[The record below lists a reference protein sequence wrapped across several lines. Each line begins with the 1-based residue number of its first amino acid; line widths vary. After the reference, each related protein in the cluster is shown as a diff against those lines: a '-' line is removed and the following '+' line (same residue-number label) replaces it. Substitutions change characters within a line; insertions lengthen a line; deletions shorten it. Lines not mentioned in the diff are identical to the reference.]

1 MRLPMATEIVRAVG
15 KPTAL
20 FLWSDAMRL
29 SDQVAE
35 IGERIERTG
44 VRLKD
49 ALSVIDMTFDD
60 QLDRLDLS
68 SPYAAFA
75 GLNALMDRA
84 VRGSKVERFHILDG
98 GRRFHALEIHSE
110 EGETLG
116 SLSMLH
122 LTKPISCY
130 YLVYVEIMPPFR
142 RLGLGHKILSA
153 FMQFLKEEGSVGLLD
168 NIIPAEEPGYAL
180 YTRLGWR
187 VLADIVEHDQ
197 TGEIGTRMVYIP
209 DSVPSKG
216 LEEKLQDLLLKLE
229 KKRAVIDIRDNEDMV
244 RKTIDEFRSIY
255 LALLRLFHEEL
266 ESGVS
271 QPLMGF
277 MFTRL
282 ASKLIGF
289 QRRTS
294 ALIGYTGGE
303 AFARISLSEV
313 MDLPMQAYSLWNLEE
328 EDAGVWGDNEVLRCL
343 PSELKE
349 EPTFFIEGLPV
360 YRRPYLQNWLQ
371 RRRQGLPEQLK
382 VGDLLDCGFDPTR
395 LREFQHR
402 GVDYIFERISPLF
415 FPVLMSR
422 RSFLRKVEKDLWGN
436 RFCGALVNVNPI
448 LLIFRDRGNT
458 YILRRKVEGIHSQ
471 EALDQLK
478 SVQRLKDLNS
488 AIGVDRAVKNTVKE
502 IKDSMKKRFGPSLRQ
517 EIEDLTIFVPW
528 HIEENSPRLHVDI
541 NKVSLG
547 SVWIA

>member
-1 MRLPMATEIVRAVG
+1 
-15 KPTAL
+15 
-20 FLWSDAMRL
+20 MRL

-35 IGERIERTG
+35 IGERIEKKG
-44 VRLKD
+44 IRLKD

-60 QLDRLDLS
+60 QLERLDLS

-75 GLNALMDRA
+75 GLNALIDRA
-84 VRGSKVERFHILDG
+84 VRGAKVERFHILDA
-98 GRRFHALEIHSE
+98 GRRFHTLEIHSE
-110 EGETLG
+110 QGETLG
-116 SLSMLH
+116 YLSMLH
-122 LTKPISCY
+122 LRKPISCY
-130 YLVYVEIMPPFR
+130 YLVYVEVMPPFR
-142 RLGLGHKILSA
+142 RLGLGNKILVA
-153 FMQFLKEEGSVGLLD
+153 FMQFLKEEGAVGLLD
-168 NIIPAEEPGYAL
+168 NIIPPEEPAYAL

-187 VLADIVEHDQ
+187 VLSDMVEHDLSY
-197 TGEIGTRMVYIP
+197 EIGTQMVYIP
-209 DSVPSKG
+209 DSVSSRGIKG
-216 LEEKLQDLLLKLE
+216 KLRDVLFKLE
-229 KKRAVIDIRDNEDMV
+229 KKKPVIDLRDNEDMV
-244 RKTIDEFRSIY
+244 RRTIDEFRSIY
-255 LALLRLFHEEL
+255 RVLLRLFHEEL

-303 AFARISLSEV
+303 AFTGISLSEV
-313 MDLPMQAYSLWNLEE
+313 MDLPIQAYSLWSLEE
-328 EDAGVWGDNEVLRCL
+328 EDAGVWGDNEVLRRL

-371 RRRQGLPEQLK
+371 RRRDGLPGQLR

-395 LREFQHR
+395 LREFRHQ
-402 GVDYIFERISPLF
+402 GVDHIFERISPLF
-415 FPVLMSR
+415 FPVLVNR
-422 RSFLRKVEKDLWGN
+422 RNFLKKVEKELWGN
-436 RFCGALVNVNPI
+436 RFCGALVTVNPI

-478 SVQRLKDLNS
+478 SVQRLRDLNS
-488 AIGVDRAVKNTVKE
+488 AIAVDRAIKNTVKE
-502 IKDSMKKRFGPSLRQ
+502 IKDSLKKRFGSGLRQ
-517 EIEDLTIFVPW
+517 EIEELTIFVPW
-528 HIEENSPRLHVDI
+528 YIEENSPKLNVDI
-541 NKVSLG
+541 SKVSFG